1 MTFRLRLVSAQPAS
15 QPGQMSRPNAFDA
28 PSRDAA
34 LRFWSGLMMRRC
46 GDYRAVARQFDV
58 TEQTGRNWIDGHAM
72 PTGLAVMR
80 AVEWWPEDFGLAQ
93 LARAA

>member
-1 MTFRLRLVSAQPAS
+1 MTFRPHLVSTQPALPPV
-15 QPGQMSRPNAFDA
+15 QKSRPNQFDG
-28 PSRDAA
+28 PSRNAG
-34 LRFWSGLMMRRC
+34 LVFWSGLMMRRC
-46 GDYRAVARQFDV
+46 GDYRAVARRFDC